1 VTGTVRRNADRRPP
15 APEVELALLLV
26 GTRRRRES
34 GADRIAELAATVD
47 QDALAAVLTK
57 QRVLLL
63 AGTRLVE
70 SAPATV
76 TGPIRRRVDAAIT
89 RARMRAMGF
98 AAVTGR
104 IVDALERAHIQSV
117 PLKGPTLAGELY
129 GDEALREYADID
141 ILVAS
146 AELDHAAAVTR
157 ALGWVDAD
165 PNTGKLPRLHRLL
178 HHPDASLPVV
188 ELHWRIHWYEARFAE
203 LLLERS
209 WACDGLRRLHH
220 LDQLAALLLFY
231 ARDGFVGLRYAAD
244 IAAWWDRHGSAA
256 VPAALE
262 SMMAEHPALAE
273 PWRAALAAAVP
284 VAGLPTE
291 ATPAGCRPRARR
303 SQIAAR
309 LTNWDLSGDID
320 QIHANVALIDGLLAP
335 RGGLPA
341 FLRRQVFRPAGPPAR
356 SSSLAPESRSRAVGL
371 AALHAAKMLVRSL
384 LAFWRLRHK
393 RSWSAPPAVLP

>member
-1 VTGTVRRNADRRPP
+1 MTGTERRNADRRPP
-15 APEVELALLLV
+15 APEAELALLLV
-26 GTRRRRES
+26 GTRRRRE
-34 GADRIAELAATVD
+34 GAAARITELAATVD
-47 QDALAAVLTK
+47 QDDLAAVITR

-63 AGTRLVE
+63 AGSRLVE
-70 SAPATV
+70 SAPAAV
-76 TGPIRRRVDAAIT
+76 KAPFRRRLDAALT
-89 RARMRAMGF
+89 CARVRARGF
-98 AAVTGR
+98 SAVTGA

-146 AELDHAAAVTR
+146 ADLDHAAAVTR

-188 ELHWRIHWYEARFAE
+188 ELHWRIHWYEARFAQV
-203 LLLERS
+203 LLERS
-209 WACDGLRRLHH
+209 RACDGLRRLHH
-220 LDQLAALLLFY
+220 FDQLAALLLFY

-262 SMMAEHPALAE
+262 NMMAEHPALAE

-291 ATPAGCRPRARR
+291 AAPAGCRPRARR

-309 LTNWDLSGDID
+309 LTNWDMSGDID
-320 QIHANVALIDGLLAP
+320 QIQANVALIDGLLAP
-335 RGGLPA
+335 RGELQA
-341 FLRRQVFRPAGPPAR
+341 FLLRQLSRPTGSLAGRP
-356 SSSLAPESRSRAVGL
+356 SLAPESRARAFGL
-371 AALHAAKMLVRSL
+371 GGLHAAKMLVRYL
-384 LAFWRLRHK
+384 LAFWRLRRR
-393 RSWSAPPAVLP
+393 RSWSASAVVP